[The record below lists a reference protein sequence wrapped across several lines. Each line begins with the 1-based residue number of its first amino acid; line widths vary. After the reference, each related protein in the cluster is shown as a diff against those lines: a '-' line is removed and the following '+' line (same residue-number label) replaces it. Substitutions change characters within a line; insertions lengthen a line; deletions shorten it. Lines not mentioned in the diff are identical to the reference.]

1 MPDRPGPLGILGGT
15 FDPVHRAH
23 LHLARAALKQLRLD
37 GVVWI
42 PTGQPSH
49 RQAPFAPAAHRLEM
63 VRLATA
69 GEPRFSVDA
78 TEALADEPS
87 YTVPTLER
95 LRLRHGA
102 ERPFVLLM
110 GADAFLGLP
119 TWRRWREIFDLAHVA
134 VASRPGAP
142 LAAENMDEELAGLLQ
157 RRWRTRFAALS
168 AAPAGAIAG
177 FEIEPVEP
185 PDLSATAIRERLRAG
200 ADVPADLLPPGV
212 LDYIR
217 RNHLYSV

>member
-1 MPDRPGPLGILGGT
+1 MLGGT

-37 GVVWI
+37 SVMWI
-42 PTGQPSH
+42 PAGQPSH
-49 RQAPFAPAAHRLEM
+49 RQTPLAPAAHRLEM

-69 GEPRFSVDA
+69 GEPRFGVDA

-95 LRLRHGA
+95 LRRQYGE

-119 TWRRWREIFDLAHVA
+119 SWHRWQDVFRLAHIA
-134 VASRPGAP
+134 VAARPGAA
-142 LAAENMDEELAGLLQ
+142 LQEE
-157 RRWRTRFAALS
+157 S
-168 AAPAGAIAG
+168 MAPALADIFRRRRRNQFTALATAAAG
-177 FEIEPVEP
+177 TIVGFDIEPVHP
-185 PDLSATAIRERLRAG
+185 PDLSATAVRAQLQSG
-200 ADVPADLLPPGV
+200 AEMAADLLPPGV